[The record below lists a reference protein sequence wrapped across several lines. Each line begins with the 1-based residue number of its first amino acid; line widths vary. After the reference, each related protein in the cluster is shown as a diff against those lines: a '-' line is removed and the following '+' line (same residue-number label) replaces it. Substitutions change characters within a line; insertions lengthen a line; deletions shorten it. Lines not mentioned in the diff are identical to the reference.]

1 MIMTVATWRCKCGM
15 RIKVVAEIEKE
26 RPITATA
33 TASCP
38 DCGETQAIYAH
49 RVVSV
54 TSEKEEKADRPV

>member
-1 MIMTVATWRCKCGM
+1 M

-38 DCGETQAIYAH
+38 DCGEIQAIYAH